1 MCVEDEATEGA
12 TQQEDVSGSY
22 QSIQQQLSRANET
35 IATLMQQLKLT
46 SQTTS
51 QLLTVSLSAE
61 LNVIKWTDDENVL
74 DGDQMLI
81 VMIFQKKN

>member
-61 LNVIKWTDDENVL
+61 LNVIK
-74 DGDQMLI
+74 
-81 VMIFQKKN
+81 